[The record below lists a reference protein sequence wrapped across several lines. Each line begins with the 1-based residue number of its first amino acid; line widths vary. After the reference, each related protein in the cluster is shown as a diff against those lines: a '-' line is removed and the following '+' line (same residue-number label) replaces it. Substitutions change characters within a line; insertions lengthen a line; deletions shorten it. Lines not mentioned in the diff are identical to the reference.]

1 MKTRSDMH
9 YLRKIWHMGAVF
21 LLFILYRLIPET
33 MTPYF
38 FGVLAF
44 IAVAIDALRLR
55 SPLMNDLVM
64 AIFKPLMRASE
75 VKGYAGTTFLL
86 TGVFIIVLA
95 FPKVVVSLTLLF
107 LAFGDPIASFIGIR
121 YGKDKIF
128 GHKSIQG
135 FIAAFV
141 VCLLITLS
149 YFYVREIMSNRLF
162 VVSLISGMIGAL
174 AELIP
179 ISKIDDNLSLPIL
192 SSLGLFIVF
201 FFFGLL

>member
-1 MKTRSDMH
+1 
-9 YLRKIWHMGAVF
+9 MGAVF
-21 LLFILYRLIPET
+21 LLFILYRIIPEA
-33 MTPYF
+33 MTLYF

-44 IAVAIDALRLR
+44 VAVAIDVLRLR
-55 SPLMNDLVM
+55 SPLINDLVM
-64 AIFKPLMRASE
+64 AVFKPLMRTNE

-86 TGVFIIVLA
+86 TGVFFVVLI

-135 FIAAFV
+135 FVAAFV
-141 VCLLITLS
+141 VCLLITMS
-149 YFYVREIMSNRLF
+149 YFYFREIMSNRLF

-192 SSLGLFIVF
+192 SSMGLFIVF